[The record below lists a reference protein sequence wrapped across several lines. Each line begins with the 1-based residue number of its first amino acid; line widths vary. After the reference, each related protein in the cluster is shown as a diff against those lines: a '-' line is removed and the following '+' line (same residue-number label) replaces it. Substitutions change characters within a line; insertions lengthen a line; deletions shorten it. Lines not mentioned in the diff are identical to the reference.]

1 MRTDAGANATQ
12 RRVRRPLA
20 PPCTGS
26 AISCKTDEG
35 RDTVRGTRR
44 GLLVGGRC
52 AELQC
57 KQLASMQSRDVVP
70 RRARHACTEHLFL
83 SPARQPRPS
92 TLLSTDT
99 SMLSRFSSMRST
111 SCMSLAVGRAKYQ
124 VQRKSPPAPRHGSTC
139 TFMTSDVPHRRLPSR
154 GLQRGRCA
162 DPIHV

>member
-1 MRTDAGANATQ
+1 MERNNHGLPT
-12 RRVRRPLA
+12 RRPRRPAELSC
-20 PPCTGS
+20 PLSTTIPC
-26 AISCKTDEG
+26 KPDEG
-35 RDTVRGTRR
+35 RDTVRGTRC

-52 AELQC
+52 AGKMRCE
-57 KQLASMQSRDVVP
+57 QLAARRRPTP
-70 RRARHACTEHLFL
+70 RPARLHVEHLFL

-111 SCMSLAVGRAKYQ
+111 SCMSLAVGLAKFQ
-124 VQRKSPPAPRHGSTC
+124 VPRKSPPAPRHGSTC
-139 TFMTSDVPHRRLPSR
+139 TFMTSDVPHRQLPSR